1 MPGDATSGVQL
12 VTHGLG
18 LRIGA
23 VPIVDD
29 VSLEVRSGEFLV
41 IIGPN
46 GAGKTTLFNL
56 LSGVTRAT
64 SGSIALDGVDVTSY
78 PPFRRARLGLGR
90 TFQTSTIFPALTTL
104 ENVRV
109 AAQAALGGS
118 AAIWRSADREGAPL
132 ERARAVLAT
141 VGLGARAGVTAGLL
155 SHGEKRKLDLAIL
168 LCGEPSVVLL
178 DEPTAGMAAEDVD
191 DMVALVASI
200 HRDQKKTVLMVE
212 HRMDLV
218 LGLADRIAVMH
229 HGALLAIDTP
239 ERIIANET
247 VQSAYLGDPL

>member
-1 MPGDATSGVQL
+1 VRLT
-12 VTHGLG
+12 TRGLG

-23 VPIVDD
+23 VPIVEN

-56 LSGVTRAT
+56 LSGVSRAT
-64 SGSIALDGVDVTSY
+64 SGSIELDGIDVTQA
-78 PPFRRARLGLGR
+78 PPYRRARLGLGR
-90 TFQTSTIFPALTTL
+90 TFQTSTIFPRLTTL

-109 AAQAALGGS
+109 AAAAYLGGS
-118 AAIWRSADREGAPL
+118 GDIWRLADRERAPL
-132 ERARAVLAT
+132 ARARAVLET
-141 VGLGARAGVTAGLL
+141 VALGARGGTRAALL

-168 LCGEPSVVLL
+168 LCGEPKVVLL
-178 DEPTAGMAAEDVD
+178 DEPTAGMAVEEIP
-191 DMVALVASI
+191 ALVELIASI
-200 HRDQKKTVLMVE
+200 GRRAGTTVLMVE

-218 LGLADRIAVMH
+218 LGLADRVAVMH

-239 ERIIANET
+239 ERIVANET